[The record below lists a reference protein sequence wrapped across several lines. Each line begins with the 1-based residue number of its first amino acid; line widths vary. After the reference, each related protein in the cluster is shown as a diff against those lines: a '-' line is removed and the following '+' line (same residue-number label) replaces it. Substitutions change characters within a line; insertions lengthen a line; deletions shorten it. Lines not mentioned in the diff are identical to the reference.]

1 MLHYEMREVWGVGY
15 VLYRGPCEEKN
26 VNHTVFVLGPRL
38 RCIHTHIP
46 PGTRTSW
53 REDKAKDP
61 LFTWVS
67 EEALKR
73 PTYRS
78 FISLL
83 DNYET
88 STGEAEVVTP
98 EEVQENWTFINAIT
112 GTKVCNNRG
121 NLFSSF
127 LTIFLFPSPLPP
139 SFPYLSSPPS
149 PP

>member
-1 MLHYEMREVWGVGY
+1 MEAVRHFY
-15 VLYRGPCEEKN
+15 
-26 VNHTVFVLGPRL
+26 HTTQVTF
-38 RCIHTHIP
+38 P

-73 PTYRS
+73 PTYKS

-112 GTKVCNNRG
+112 GTKVCG
-121 NLFSSF
+121 V
-127 LTIFLFPSPLPP
+127 
-139 SFPYLSSPPS
+139 
-149 PP
+149 

>member
-1 MLHYEMREVWGVGY
+1 M
-15 VLYRGPCEEKN
+15 N
-26 VNHTVFVLGPRL
+26 QTVFVLGPRL
-38 RCIHTHIP
+38 RYVHPHTP

-112 GTKVCNNRG
+112 GTKVCG
-121 NLFSSF
+121 LSHHLSFSLSSPSLLSLHF
-127 LTIFLFPSPLPP
+127 LPSPSSLIFPSPPLHFLPP
-139 SFPYLSSPPS
+139 
-149 PP
+149 

>member
-1 MLHYEMREVWGVGY
+1 MGWRLSALPPLHSGY
-15 VLYRGPCEEKN
+15 
-26 VNHTVFVLGPRL
+26 F
-38 RCIHTHIP
+38 P

-73 PTYRS
+73 PTYKS

-88 STGEAEVVTP
+88 STGEAEVVTA
-98 EEVQENWTFINAIT
+98 EEVQENWTFINAIYWDQ
-112 GTKVCNNRG
+112 GVWCV
-121 NLFSSF
+121 
-127 LTIFLFPSPLPP
+127 
-139 SFPYLSSPPS
+139 
-149 PP
+149 